1 MCRVCEHRQRI
12 DIESALLA
20 GQPEERVA
28 EFYKV
33 KIGELAAHK
42 KNCSPYLLSLGDL
55 VPAADGAGD
64 FGDEPDRAGGLQRSL
79 NANEDWAL
87 ASTQQQL
94 IVAFKKATRQVSRA
108 YDGLDDAERMKASKQ
123 VLTKAI
129 LDHHVGM
136 ASEIRQISKARAELD
151 RQYNAA
157 AVDGRVTGPQAIAE
171 AIRGIG

>member
-12 DIESALLA
+12 DIESAMLA
-20 GQPEERVA
+20 GQPDDRVA
-28 EFYKV
+28 AFYKLE
-33 KIGELAAHK
+33 IEELAAHRG
-42 KNCSPYLLSLGDL
+42 NCSPYLLSLGDL
-55 VPAADGAGD
+55 NAPACDAGTW
-64 FGDEPDRAGGLQRSL
+64 GEAGGGLQRSL

-94 IVAFKKATRQVSRA
+94 IVAFKKATRQISRA

-157 AVDGRVTGPQAIAE
+157 AVADVLALGPMAISD
-171 AIRGIG
+171 AIRGSG